1 MPAPVVPAPPA
12 KVGTMAAPA
21 TIIVT
26 LPAEAK
32 LSIDDAATKQTSARR
47 VFVSP
52 TLNPGETYSYTLK
65 AEFVAE
71 GKPVV
76 QSKKVTVTAGNEA
89 TVSFSASDLA
99 GVASR

>member
-1 MPAPVVPAPPA
+1 MPAPAAPA
-12 KVGTMAAPA
+12 KVGQAAPA
-21 TIIVT
+21 TIIVN

-32 LSIDDAATKQTSARR
+32 LTIDDAATKQTSARR

-52 TLNPGETYSYTLK
+52 TLNAGESYSYTLK

-76 QSKKVTVTAGNEA
+76 QSKTVTVTAGIETA
-89 TVSFSASDLA
+89 VSFTASDLA

>member
-1 MPAPVVPAPPA
+1 MPAPIAPV
-12 KVGTMAAPA
+12 KIGQAAPA

-26 LPAEAK
+26 LPADAK
-32 LSIDDAATKQTSARR
+32 LSIDDAVTKQTSDRR

-52 TLNPGETYSYTLK
+52 TLNAGETYSYTLK

-71 GKPVV
+71 GKAVV
-76 QSKKVTVTAGNEA
+76 QSKKVSVTAGIETA
-89 TVSFSASDLA
+89 VSFSASDLA